1 LVRPFV
7 FALAARPALAAE
19 RGEVAR
25 AFWVALARL
34 AARGARQELVLTVRG
49 VARSFPAYRVGED
62 VIWGLTERI
71 LTPFM
76 RLLGAL

>member
-1 LVRPFV
+1 VFVLGERPPLV
-7 FALAARPALAAE
+7 AE

-49 VARSFPAYRVGED
+49 VERSFPAYRVGVD